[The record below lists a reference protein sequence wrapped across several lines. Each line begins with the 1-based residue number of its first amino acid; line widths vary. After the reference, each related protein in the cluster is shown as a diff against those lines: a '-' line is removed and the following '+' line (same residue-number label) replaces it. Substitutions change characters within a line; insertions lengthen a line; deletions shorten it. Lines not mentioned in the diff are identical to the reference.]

1 MFDSLTI
8 PQARPVV
15 WLKRVLVFVIVALLA
30 IEMMASYRAYFQVQG
45 LELNAPGTLSAGTI
59 VNTSVVTSGRTWVD
73 VEVDLIQ
80 GAHSERLIGFMV
92 RKNNLGFLDPRTQQA
107 SEGFTLTPELLSRF
121 QPGSARLRSLA
132 TGRLQWTIL
141 PPPTVREIEV
151 EIIK

>member
-8 PQARPVV
+8 PQARPIV
-15 WLKRVLVFVIVALLA
+15 WLKRGLVFLIVALLT
-30 IEMMASYRAYFQVQG
+30 IEMVSSYRAYYQVQG
-45 LELNAPGTLSAGTI
+45 LELNAPHALSAGSI

-80 GAHSERLIGFMV
+80 GAHSQRLIGFMV
-92 RKNNLGFLDPRTQQA
+92 RKNNLGFLDPRRQQA
-107 SEGFTLTPELLSRF
+107 SESFTLTPETLSRF
-121 QPGSARLRSLA
+121 QPGGARLRSVA

-151 EIIK
+151 EITK